1 MKKIKILISGIN
13 GYLSRN
19 LANELVRNEQFE
31 IYGFGRNTH
40 KHKKL
45 KEEIS
50 IVHLNELESFVKMN
64 EIDIIIHAATNYGRS
79 NCSVESILE
88 TNLMLAIRLYSI
100 ARVSKVR
107 SFINIDTILPRDY
120 SEYALSKKQFV
131 EWAENLHASNKY
143 FVENTSQNEF
153 QFINVEF
160 EHFYGPDAPSSNFV
174 SWITGQIKEN
184 VQQIKLTDCTQKREF
199 LYISDAV
206 SALRTII
213 HSLKELK
220 SFESITIG
228 SGNPIEL
235 RDLIFKA
242 KQIFDSNSS
251 FDFGAVP
258 LPSNQSDLTFCN
270 HSRIKELGWEAK
282 ESIESGLTKLK
293 NQINE

>member
-100 ARVSKVR
+100 ARASKVR

-131 EWAENLHASNKY
+131 EWAEKLHLSNKY
-143 FVENTSQNEF
+143 FLEEESQKEF
-153 QFINVEF
+153 QFINVKF
-160 EHFYGPDAPSSNFV
+160 EHFYGPGAPSHNFI
-174 SWITGQIKEN
+174 SWVTEQIKEN

-199 LYISDAV
+199 LYINDAV
-206 SALRTII
+206 SALITVIQN
-213 HSLKELK
+213 LEELS

-228 SGNPIEL
+228 TGNPIVL
-235 RDLIFKA
+235 RDLLFMARDIFGSTST
-242 KQIFDSNSS
+242 FN
-251 FDFGAVP
+251 FGAIP
-258 LPSNQSDLTFCN
+258 LPLNQKDLGFYD
-270 HSRIKELGWEAK
+270 HSRIRELGWQAN
-282 ESIESGLTKLK
+282 ESLESGLLKIK